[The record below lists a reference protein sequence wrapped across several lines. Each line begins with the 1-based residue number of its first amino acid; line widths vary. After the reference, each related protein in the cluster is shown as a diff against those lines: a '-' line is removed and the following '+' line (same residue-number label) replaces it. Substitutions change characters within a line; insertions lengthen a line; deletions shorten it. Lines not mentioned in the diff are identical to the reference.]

1 MLTNNITATRGNSD
15 MPHITIPMLKK
26 QKYGITAQHKFRSAT
41 LTPSAFLL
49 LNLVVSDYL
58 RWRQNSSKHF
68 IIWVVKGIA

>member
-49 LNLVVSDYL
+49 
-58 RWRQNSSKHF
+58 QNSSKHF